1 MFKTL
6 HAILAAVAVTFTA
19 TQAPSAQ
26 HAMMTDGEVLAL
38 FDEANTADIWTG
50 RLAFSKAHSIEVR
63 NLGAMVM
70 ADHEAV
76 QQMARDLAKKQR
88 ISATPPA
95 NDDSAKALAAGVAL
109 LQSKTGEEFD
119 RAYLAHE
126 LKFHRD
132 AIAAVKSTL
141 LPTASNDE
149 LKALLTTV
157 LAGFEHHLAETRRVA
172 DALGVK

>member
-1 MFKTL
+1 MNRKFGAVL
-6 HAILAAVAVTFTA
+6 SAVAITLAALQVSFA
-19 TQAPSAQ
+19 QSAK
-26 HAMMTDGEVLAL
+26 MTDGQVLAL

-50 RLAFSKAHSIEVR
+50 RLAFSKAQSADVR

-76 QQMARDLAKKQR
+76 QQMARDLARKQR
-88 ISATPPA
+88 ISVTPPA
-95 NDDSAKALAAGVAL
+95 DDDSATALAAGVAL
-109 LQSKTGEEFD
+109 LQSKSGAEFD

-141 LPTASNDE
+141 LPAAANEE

-157 LAGFEHHLAETRRVA
+157 LTGFEHHLAETRRVA

>member
-1 MFKTL
+1 MNRKFEAVL
-6 HAILAAVAVTFTA
+6 SAVAITLAA
-19 TQAPSAQ
+19 AQ
-26 HAMMTDGEVLAL
+26 VSFAQTPKITDGQVLAL

-50 RLAFSKAHSIEVR
+50 RLAFSKGQSADVR

-88 ISATPPA
+88 ISVAPPA
-95 NDDSAKALAAGVAL
+95 NDDSAKGLAAGVAL
-109 LQSKTGEEFD
+109 LQSKSGAEFD

-126 LKFHRD
+126 LQFHRD

-141 LPTASNDE
+141 LPAAANEE